1 MAYPGQLFSGIN
13 IDTIPLVE
21 KYEIL
26 KNISMDNLKPPLIVP
41 GVLNLKPINN

>member
-13 IDTIPLVE
+13 IDTIPLVD
-21 KYEIL
+21 
-26 KNISMDNLKPPLIVP
+26 MDNLKPPLIVP